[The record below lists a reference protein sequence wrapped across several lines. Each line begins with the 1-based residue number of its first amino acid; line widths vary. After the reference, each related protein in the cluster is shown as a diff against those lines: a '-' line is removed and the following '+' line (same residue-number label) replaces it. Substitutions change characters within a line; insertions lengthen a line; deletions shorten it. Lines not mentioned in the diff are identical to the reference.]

1 MSPLALPWDCRGRG
15 REGWGGKREGE
26 VGGGEGE
33 DSYIILCI
41 RNYVCTGV
49 YRSGSPMTF
58 ITDEFREPASSPYS
72 LLAVSHMCRR
82 AVCGSEHSLHSI
94 VVMVTTNDR
103 HELTEL
109 TLAIISGMHMQTHT
123 ARD

>member
-1 MSPLALPWDCRGRG
+1 MSPLALPWVCRGRG

-94 VVMVTTNDR
+94 VVMVTTNDS
-103 HELTEL
+103 HELTEFDF
-109 TLAIISGMHMQTHT
+109 GHHQWHVVQTHT